1 MNPASKKI
9 EIATKRG
16 GTSQPAVRPRRAAL
30 LPLLLAGSALLGANA
45 AAWAD
50 TTVELS
56 AEATRTAPNDLAR
69 ATVFTEASGATPGEP
84 GKQVNSKLGEA
95 LRLAKAANGVQV
107 QSSGTQTY
115 PTYGKN
121 GKVEGWR
128 VRSELQLESADPTV
142 LSELL
147 GKLQAANLG
156 LGSLSFS
163 PSPAT
168 RAKAED
174 AATEEAIA
182 AFKERAKRISA
193 TLGQPYKI
201 KQLSVS
207 SHSRAPGP
215 MYRMAA
221 PMMADAAA
229 APMPVEAGQSQVTV
243 TVSGQIE
250 LDK

>member
-1 MNPASKKI
+1 MSPDRTFPLVPA
-9 EIATKRG
+9 A
-16 GTSQPAVRPRRAAL
+16 PRRHGARVL
-30 LPLLLAGSALLGANA
+30 LPLIVAGTALLGATA
-45 AAWAD
+45 AQAD

-56 AEATRTAPNDLAR
+56 AEASRTAPNDLAR
-69 ATVFTEASGATPGEP
+69 ASVFTEASGTTPGEP
-84 GKQVNSKLGEA
+84 GKQVNAKLAEA
-95 LRLAKAANGVQV
+95 LRLAKSYGAVQV
-107 QSSGTQTY
+107 QSGGTQTY

-128 VRSELQLESADPTV
+128 VRSELQLESADPAAM
-142 LSELL
+142 SELL
-147 GKLQAANLG
+147 GKLQGANLG
-156 LGSLSFS
+156 LGALSFVPS
-163 PSPAT
+163 PST

-207 SHSRAPGP
+207 SHNRMPGP
-215 MYRMAA
+215 MFRMAA
-221 PMMADAAA
+221 PMAADVAS